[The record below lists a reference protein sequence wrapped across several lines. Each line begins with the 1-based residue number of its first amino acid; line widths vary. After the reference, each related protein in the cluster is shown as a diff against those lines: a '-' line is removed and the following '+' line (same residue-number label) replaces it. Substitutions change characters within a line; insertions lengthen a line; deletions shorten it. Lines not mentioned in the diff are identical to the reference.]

1 MDDNIFTKTNNIK
14 SENQNLNTI
23 HKPDINENLSQNLD
37 EIKLNVNKKT
47 SSVNDVFE
55 NINENK
61 SLPGDSSNGLNNKD
75 SNKDENKTNNKSDVK
90 GKNNDKSN
98 GKTSNI
104 IKSAS
109 TIFTL
114 PVIILMVLVVILIV
128 VIIYIIRKKMNKNDD
143 LISDYEEQKE
153 KILQENSELRKEINL
168 SKQKLKMLSETNQEL
183 QNKLDD
189 QNHFKTDNYKPKSF
203 KEHKAEK
210 WNVSNSYINDK
221 KTSNISQE
229 LNIQEESTM
238 KLDPSESMITKKKEV
253 TSNSYNESKNKNNSN
268 VSENVIKNDSEDDSN
283 SEQEEYIEELLN

>member
-23 HKPDINENLSQNLD
+23 HKSDINENLSKNLD

-61 SLPGDSSNGLNNKD
+61 LLNESGLNGINNKDNNKNNDKD
-75 SNKDENKTNNKSDVK
+75 SNK
-90 GKNNDKSN
+90 NNDKDKINNKSN
-98 GKTSNI
+98 GKTNNI

-189 QNHFKTDNYKPKSF
+189 QNHFKTENYKPKSF

-210 WNVSNSYINDK
+210 WNVSNSYISDK
-221 KTSNISQE
+221 KTSNLNQE
-229 LNIQEESTM
+229 LNIQEDSTL
-238 KLDPSESMITKKKEV
+238 KLNPSESIGTKKKEV
-253 TSNSYNESKNKNNSN
+253 ISNNSN
-268 VSENVIKNDSEDDSN
+268 ASENSIKNDSEDDSN
-283 SEQEEYIEELLN
+283 SEQEEYIEDLLN

>member
-14 SENQNLNTI
+14 SENQNLNTN
-23 HKPDINENLSQNLD
+23 HKSDISENLTKNLD

-61 SLPGDSSNGLNNKD
+61 SLHGDSSNGLNNKD
-75 SNKDENKTNNKSDVK
+75 NNKTNIKSDDK
-90 GKNNDKSN
+90 GKINNKSN

-189 QNHFKTDNYKPKSF
+189 QNHFKTENYKPKSF
-203 KEHKAEK
+203 KEHKTEK
-210 WNVSNSYINDK
+210 WNISNSYINDK
-221 KTSNISQE
+221 KTSNLSQE

-253 TSNSYNESKNKNNSN
+253 TSNSSNESKNKNNSN
-268 VSENVIKNDSEDDSN
+268 ISENVIKNDSEDDSN